1 MESTAKLLSAI
12 PFERLRVATEV
23 LLQES
28 AALERL
34 AKNIPLGF
42 SDAVDLI
49 LECRGCVIVT
59 GMGKAGWIGQKIS
72 ASLASTGS
80 RSHFVHPAEA
90 MHGDLG
96 RIAREDV
103 VLALS
108 NSGETQELLQILPS
122 LKKLNVTLIAI
133 TGKSNSTL
141 ARDSDALIDYGRV
154 TEACH
159 LGLAPSTSTTIM
171 LALGDALA
179 LVVSQSRQ
187 FQATDFAKYHPG
199 GTLGRKLSTVDE
211 LMRPIDRCR
220 VARLSERVR
229 EIYVRSSV
237 SERRV
242 GVILVV
248 DDQQRLAGIFTDSDL
263 ARLLERRRD
272 NLLDQPIE
280 QVMTGNPISV
290 RSGSGA
296 VQAIDLLATR
306 NISELPVVDLNSRPV
321 GIIDITDVISLLPV
335 LPG

>member
-1 MESTAKLLSAI
+1 M
-12 PFERLRVATEV
+12 
-23 LLQES
+23 QES
-28 AALERL
+28 SALERI
-34 AKNIPLGF
+34 AKNLPLGF

-49 LECRGCVIVT
+49 LDCRGCVIVI

-96 RIAREDV
+96 RIAPDDV

-122 LKKLNVTLIAI
+122 LKKMGVPIIAI
-133 TGKSNSTL
+133 TGKSNSSL
-141 ARDSDALIDYGRV
+141 ARDANALIDYGRV

-171 LALGDALA
+171 LAVGDALA
-179 LVVSQSRQ
+179 LVVSQARQ

-199 GTLGRKLSTVDE
+199 GTLGRRLSTVDE
-211 LMRPIDRCR
+211 LMRSIDRCR
-220 VARLSERVR
+220 VARLNERVR
-229 EIYVRSSV
+229 DIYVRSSV

-248 DDQQRLAGIFTDSDL
+248 DDQQQLAGIFTDSDL
-263 ARLLERRRD
+263 ARLLERRLD
-272 NLLDQPIE
+272 TLLDQPIQ
-280 QVMTGNPISV
+280 QVMTANPISV
-290 RSGSGA
+290 RVGSSA
-296 VQAIDLLATR
+296 VQAIDLLAAR
-306 NISELPVVDLNSRPV
+306 NISELPVVDAHSRPV
-321 GIIDITDVISLLPV
+321 GIIDITDVIGLLPV
-335 LPG
+335 QTN

>member
-1 MESTAKLLSAI
+1 
-12 PFERLRVATEV
+12 
-23 LLQES
+23 
-28 AALERL
+28 
-34 AKNIPLGF
+34 
-42 SDAVDLI
+42 
-49 LECRGCVIVT
+49 
-59 GMGKAGWIGQKIS
+59 
-72 ASLASTGS
+72 
-80 RSHFVHPAEA
+80 
-90 MHGDLG
+90 
-96 RIAREDV
+96 
-103 VLALS
+103 
-108 NSGETQELLQILPS
+108 
-122 LKKLNVTLIAI
+122 
-133 TGKSNSTL
+133 
-141 ARDSDALIDYGRV
+141 
-154 TEACH
+154 
-159 LGLAPSTSTTIM
+159 M
-171 LALGDALA
+171 LAIGDALA
-179 LVVSQSRQ
+179 LVVSQARQ

-199 GTLGRKLSTVDE
+199 GMLGRKLSTVDE

-280 QVMTGNPISV
+280 QVMTANPISV

-306 NISELPVVDLNSRPV
+306 NISELPVVDADSRPV

>member
-306 NISELPVVDLNSRPV
+306 NISELPVVDLDSRPV

>member
-1 MESTAKLLSAI
+1 
-12 PFERLRVATEV
+12 
-23 LLQES
+23 
-28 AALERL
+28 
-34 AKNIPLGF
+34 
-42 SDAVDLI
+42 
-49 LECRGCVIVT
+49 
-59 GMGKAGWIGQKIS
+59 
-72 ASLASTGS
+72 
-80 RSHFVHPAEA
+80 
-90 MHGDLG
+90 
-96 RIAREDV
+96 
-103 VLALS
+103 
-108 NSGETQELLQILPS
+108 
-122 LKKLNVTLIAI
+122 
-133 TGKSNSTL
+133 
-141 ARDSDALIDYGRV
+141 
-154 TEACH
+154 
-159 LGLAPSTSTTIM
+159 M

-306 NISELPVVDLNSRPV
+306 NISELPVVDLDSRPV